1 VLAVG
6 QIPEGGTHHAYHDEG
21 QHPGRTAAAA
31 IFAAG
36 FLAGSISQRP
46 GRGAARRPQ
55 GQGHG
60 RRRRAGRAW
69 SAPPRS
75 SGRSSPD
82 MKKNLDGLQKNY
94 DMLKKV
100 QALLGG

>member
-1 VLAVG
+1 MRTMKGSIRVG
-6 QIPEGGTHHAYHDEG
+6 
-21 QHPGRTAAAA
+21 AAAA

-46 GRGAARRPQ
+46 ANAQLGDLKDKAMEKAGEQGGVVGAAAQ
-55 GQGHG
+55 MGTQL
-60 RRRRAGRAW
+60 
-69 SAPPRS
+69 S
-75 SGRSSPD
+75 D

>member
-1 VLAVG
+1 MRTTMKGSIRVG
-6 QIPEGGTHHAYHDEG
+6 
-21 QHPGRTAAAA
+21 AAAA

-36 FLAGSISQRP
+36 FFLGSVTQRP
-46 GRGAARRPQ
+46 AEAQLGGLKDKAMEAAGEQGGALGAASELGTQ
-55 GQGHG
+55 LT
-60 RRRRAGRAW
+60 
-69 SAPPRS
+69 
-75 SGRSSPD
+75 D

>member
-1 VLAVG
+1 MRTAMKGSIRVG
-6 QIPEGGTHHAYHDEG
+6 
-21 QHPGRTAAAA
+21 AAAA

-36 FLAGSISQRP
+36 FLAGSITQRP
-46 GRGAARRPQ
+46 AEAQLGGLKDKATEAAGEQGGALGAASELGTQ
-55 GQGHG
+55 LT
-60 RRRRAGRAW
+60 
-69 SAPPRS
+69 
-75 SGRSSPD
+75 D

>member
-1 VLAVG
+1 MRTMKGSIRVG
-6 QIPEGGTHHAYHDEG
+6 
-21 QHPGRTAAAA
+21 AAAA

-46 GRGAARRPQ
+46 ANAQLGDLKDKAMEKAGEQGGAVGAAAQ
-55 GQGHG
+55 LGTQL
-60 RRRRAGRAW
+60 
-69 SAPPRS
+69 S
-75 SGRSSPD
+75 D

-94 DMLKKV
+94 DMLQKV

>member
-1 VLAVG
+1 MRTTMKGSIRVG
-6 QIPEGGTHHAYHDEG
+6 
-21 QHPGRTAAAA
+21 AAAA

-36 FLAGSISQRP
+36 FLLGSISQRP
-46 GRGAARRPQ
+46 AEAQLGDLKDKAMEKAGEQGGALGAAAQ
-55 GQGHG
+55 LGTQLT
-60 RRRRAGRAW
+60 
-69 SAPPRS
+69 
-75 SGRSSPD
+75 D

>member
-1 VLAVG
+1 MRTTMKGSIRVG
-6 QIPEGGTHHAYHDEG
+6 
-21 QHPGRTAAAA
+21 AAAA

-46 GRGAARRPQ
+46 AEAQLGGLKDKAVEAAGEQGGALGAASQ
-55 GQGHG
+55 LGTQL
-60 RRRRAGRAW
+60 
-69 SAPPRS
+69 S
-75 SGRSSPD
+75 D

-94 DMLKKV
+94 DMLKKI